1 VKAKKKRKRI
11 NPESMGVHEKE
22 KKRWA
27 VRTFLDW
34 NLRSGSQKLKTPFID
49 FKRSFFFRAFPFFI

>member
-27 VRTFLDW
+27 VRTFLDCGICDLAHK
-34 NLRSGSQKLKTPFID
+34 N
-49 FKRSFFFRAFPFFI
+49 